1 MCDQPAK
8 PPVEHFPVAL
18 IPSEPDEF
26 EKLGVGYEV
35 GTENLPKE
43 GKVMSMA

>member
-1 MCDQPAK
+1 MRDQPAE

-26 EKLGVGYEV
+26 EKLRVRDEV
-35 GTENLPKE
+35 GAENLPKE
-43 GKVMSMA
+43 GKVMSLA